1 MTVDAERPRH
11 RFHAVRGN
19 MQRNCNARL
28 ALAWLSR
35 VQKIILHST
44 EDRWQRTEG
53 RRQRAEGRGQRAE
66 DRWQK
71 TEG

>member
-28 ALAWLSR
+28 ALAWLESGA
-35 VQKIILHST
+35 KNHST
-44 EDRWQRTEG
+44 EDRWQRTD
-53 RRQRAEGRGQRAE
+53 GRGQMAE